1 MAEVYVWKGEKSPFH
16 SILFK
21 NSVANSVSD
30 IVKRKDCMALLESL
44 LLLAF
49 FCNEP
54 SQGE

>member
-1 MAEVYVWKGEKSPFH
+1 MCGRGEKSPFH

-49 FCNEP
+49 ICNEP